1 MTDSKTVVIV
11 APHPDDA
18 ELALGGTIIKLIEA
32 EWEVVLIDLTDGE
45 PTPWGSKEQRARE
58 TAKASA
64 LLGVGERACLGMP
77 NRYLEASL
85 ENRRVLAR
93 VLRERKPGTVFGPGA
108 SDAHPDHTEA
118 ARLVEVSCFEAR
130 LHQTDV
136 PGEPHRVDRI
146 YNYQPIHRLS
156 CEKPLF
162 VVDVTRVWDRK
173 VAAIEAYESQLKN
186 GPRGGG
192 SSWIDRVEAVC
203 RYYGELAG
211 CRYAEPF
218 FGAASL
224 GPRDL
229 SLIADLHTEEM
240 HGVCGRCQAGGC
252 RGSALSHCGNAPGRT
267 AHAGGKQGG
276 PYRCDTGPLKEL
288 PQRPRSIRGRAPPAM
303 TPAEQG
309 PSKRD
314 AEGLTSS

>member
-64 LLGVGERACLGMP
+64 LLGVRERACLGMP

-85 ENRRVLAR
+85 ENRRMLAR
-93 VLRERKPGTVFGPGA
+93 VLRERKPATVFGPGA

-146 YNYQPIHRLS
+146 YNYQPMHRLS

-192 SSWIDRVEAVC
+192 SSWIDRVAAVC
-203 RYYGELAG
+203 RYYGESGRL
-211 CRYAEPF
+211 P
-218 FGAASL
+218 
-224 GPRDL
+224 
-229 SLIADLHTEEM
+229 
-240 HGVCGRCQAGGC
+240 VCGAVLRHSVPRPARSVPDRRPPH
-252 RGSALSHCGNAPGRT
+252 RGDARRLWPMSGRRLSSFGSL
-267 AHAGGKQGG
+267 
-276 PYRCDTGPLKEL
+276 PL
-288 PQRPRSIRGRAPPAM
+288 PSRQRPRPDGPRGRKSKGARIVVIQAP
-303 TPAEQG
+303 
-309 PSKRD
+309 
-314 AEGLTSS
+314 